1 MIYCIDSNIIIWGIK
16 KQATPGQEEM
26 IARAEQFFFHADEY
40 EDIIL
45 VPTMVLA
52 EILAPEP
59 PQIRAKYLEILSKN
73 FVLVSFN
80 EMASLK
86 YAELLYNRFED
97 VRNIATS
104 TNVTR
109 QRMKVDHM
117 IIATALV
124 NNAAAIYS
132 TDQGLKS
139 FAQGYI
145 DVRDLPPI
153 KTTLPFQASKQT
165 DLFEKKSDT
174 EPF

>member
-16 KQATPGQEEM
+16 KQAGEGQEEM

-45 VPTMVLA
+45 IPTMVLA

-59 PQIRAKYLEILSKN
+59 PQIKAKYLEILSKN
-73 FVLVSFN
+73 FVLVPFN

-86 YAELLYNRFED
+86 YAELLYNRFDD
-97 VRNIATS
+97 VRNMATAAD
-104 TNVTR
+104 VTK

-117 IIATALV
+117 IIATAIV
-124 NNAAAIYS
+124 NNANAIYS

-153 KTTLPFQASKQT
+153 KNTLPFQTTQQGKLFIDEKQG
-165 DLFEKKSDT
+165 KSN
-174 EPF
+174 